1 LKMERWSSLTLRQG
15 ASHRQTRVL
24 LFAGFGGLL
33 LLLGFLGL
41 SAISFLSQIEVREEK
56 IRQDYV
62 SRDGVL
68 QTLRSTIYTSGTH
81 VRDFLLDSNDTRAAE
96 DRRQFLQTRLQIQR
110 EIEEYQALIPD
121 AERGPVRELSQGLAA
136 YLDAITPVLD
146 WNASERDARASNFM
160 QDELL
165 PRRVSALSL
174 ADRIQQISEGQ
185 LQASSAAVSVLL
197 SSFRVKLLALLVLT
211 VLGGSALAGITLW
224 WLLRLEHESQLRF
237 TEVVSTQQELKRLSA
252 ELLSAQESERRRI
265 SRELHDEVGQVLSA
279 IMLGLGNLRSALCDK
294 NTEEALRQLQQ
305 VEDMTQR
312 NASVV
317 RNISLLL
324 RPTMLDDLG
333 LIPALRWLAREVS
346 RTGSMEVDLMAE
358 PFVDDLP
365 DEHRTCVFRIVQEA
379 IRNAA
384 RHSGASQVRIY
395 VEERVEE
402 NAASLRLSV
411 QDDGK
416 GFDPSQE
423 RGLGILGMQERVMRL
438 GGAFEVDS
446 RPGRGTIITFSLP
459 LPSGHQS
466 LSTRREPGENNSDN
480 EFQETRP
487 FRTA

>member
-1 LKMERWSSLTLRQG
+1 MDRWSPTVRQG
-15 ASHRQTRVL
+15 SSHRQTRIL

-33 LLLGFLGL
+33 LLLSFFGL
-41 SAISFLSQIEVREEK
+41 SAVSFLSQIKGREER

-62 SRDGVL
+62 SRDSVL
-68 QTLRSTIYTSGTH
+68 QKLRSAIYTSGTH
-81 VRDFLLDSNDTRAAE
+81 IRDFLLDSSDARASE
-96 DRRQFLQTRLQIQR
+96 DRRQFLENRHQIES
-110 EIEEYQALIPD
+110 EIAGYQALIRPT
-121 AERGPVRELSQGLAA
+121 EREPFRELSQGLAA
-136 YLDAITPVLD
+136 YLNAITPVLN
-146 WNASERDARASNFM
+146 WTAEERRARASTFM

-165 PRRVSALSL
+165 PRRMSALSL
-174 ADRIQQISEGQ
+174 ADRIQQITEGQ
-185 LQASSAAVSVLL
+185 LETSSAAVSSVLA
-197 SSFRVKLLALLVLT
+197 SFRAKLFVLLVLT
-211 VLGGSALAGITLW
+211 VLGGMALAGTVLW

-237 TEVVSTQQELKRLSA
+237 TEVVFAQTELKRLSA
-252 ELLSAQESERRRI
+252 ELVSAQESERRRI

-279 IMLGLGNLRSALCDK
+279 IMLGLGNLRSAVRDR
-294 NTEEALRQLQQ
+294 NDEEAFRQLQH

-346 RTGSMEVDLMAE
+346 RTSSIGIDIVAE

-365 DEHRTCVFRIVQEA
+365 DEHRTCIFRVVQETV
-379 IRNAA
+379 RNAV
-384 RHSGASQVRIY
+384 RHSGAHQVRIY
-395 VEERVEE
+395 VEERAEE
-402 NAASLRLSV
+402 NKASLRLSV

-423 RGLGILGMQERVMRL
+423 RGLGLLGMQERVLRL
-438 GGAFEVDS
+438 GGTLEVNS
-446 RPGRGTIITFSLP
+446 KQGRGTIITFELP
-459 LPSGHQS
+459 LPGDHQPLPADRRSGERS
-466 LSTRREPGENNSDN
+466 SDN